1 VPGVKIPL
9 GPGYQTEFAER
20 IRREANVLTCAV
32 GLITSPQQADHI
44 IRNGQADAV
53 MLAREFLRHAYWPL
67 RAAKELGKP
76 VTWPVQYERARD

>member
-1 VPGVKIPL
+1 M

-20 IRREANVLTCAV
+20 IRRQANIPTCAV

-44 IRNGQADAV
+44 VRSGQADAV
-53 MLAREFLRHAYWPL
+53 MLAREFLRNPYWTL

-76 VTWPVQYERARD
+76 VKWPVQYERASD